1 MYQLHHGGGATTKNF
16 KKNKKITEADEERV
30 GPALGTDIRF
40 FSFGVRVASAHFV
53 EPIVSMQT
61 ARKGVF
67 EQDRINRRNEFFR
80 CLNLLA
86 VAAADDGAPLQL
98 AGAGDGRLI
107 NAVSRTIRFYN
118 K

>member
-1 MYQLHHGGGATTKNF
+1 MKNEWGSL
-16 KKNKKITEADEERV
+16 I
-30 GPALGTDIRF
+30 GTDIRF

-53 EPIVSMQT
+53 EPIVSMQP
-61 ARKGVF
+61 ARKGVL

-80 CLNLLA
+80 CFGWCLLLFLNLLA